1 MILKTS
7 GLLGLNVETN
17 GMIFSCTLSFIILW
31 VRRLR
36 FMAFCMPV
44 SITLCG
50 YFCFLRNFSNSSN
63 LFVKVMSSDTIVL
76 ILRDASF
83 SMKVVA

>member
-7 GLLGLNVETN
+7 GFFGLNVETN
-17 GMIFSCTLSFIILW
+17 GMIFSCTVSFIIHR

-76 ILRDASF
+76 ILRAGQKG
-83 SMKVVA
+83 MLVLV